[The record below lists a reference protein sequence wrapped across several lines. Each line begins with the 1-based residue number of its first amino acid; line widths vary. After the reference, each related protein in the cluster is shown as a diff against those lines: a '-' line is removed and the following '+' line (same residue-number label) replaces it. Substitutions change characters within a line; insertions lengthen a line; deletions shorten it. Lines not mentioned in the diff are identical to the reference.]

1 MLCNYWYFK
10 DLGFKFQSYACN
22 GFHDLLIMVYDLDDR
37 WFIKLSIMDFG
48 ANKTP
53 VEIIKEGEFG
63 GTYFRDIY
71 SSVNGKWYR
80 KSRKEFI
87 WAKDID

>member
-37 WFIKLSIMDFG
+37 
-48 ANKTP
+48 
-53 VEIIKEGEFG
+53 
-63 GTYFRDIY
+63 
-71 SSVNGKWYR
+71 
-80 KSRKEFI
+80 
-87 WAKDID
+87 